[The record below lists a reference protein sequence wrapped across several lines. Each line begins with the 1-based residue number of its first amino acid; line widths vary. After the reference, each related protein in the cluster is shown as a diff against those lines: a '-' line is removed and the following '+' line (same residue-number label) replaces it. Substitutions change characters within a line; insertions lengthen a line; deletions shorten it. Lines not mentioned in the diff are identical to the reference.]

1 MIKLTQ
7 NGMTFEFDSVDDVL
21 KFSGRSVVIAGR
33 PVKAPQIVHRK
44 IGMKNG
50 WTREEMAIIFSYIRK
65 GVEVSEVKRDPHLRM
80 RHTKGAIEQIFAKV
94 KLPLD
99 RLEKSSLGVEVKELI
114 KQFKS
119 GTSPYAAHTI

>member
-21 KFSGRSVVIAGR
+21 KFSGRSVV
-33 PVKAPQIVHRK
+33 KAPQIVHRK
-44 IGMKNG
+44 IGIKNG

-65 GVEVSEVKRDPHLRM
+65 GVEVGEVKRDSHLRM
-80 RHTKGAIEQIFAKV
+80 RHTKGAIEQMFAKV
-94 KLPLD
+94 KLPID
-99 RLEKSSLGVEVKELI
+99 RLEKLSLRDEVKELI